1 MKTFIVQYKSDKN
14 LFKGKRVIQA
24 YELTEAQNKFLN
36 WLKTQP
42 VYSHMWQLNFELE
55 EIQEIR

>member
-1 MKTFIVQYKSDKN
+1 MKTFIVNYQSNKN

-24 YELTEAQNKFLN
+24 YELTEAQSKFLD
-36 WLKTQP
+36 WLKTQT
-42 VYSHMWQLNFELE
+42 VYSHLWQLNFEFE

>member
-1 MKTFIVQYKSDKN
+1 MKTFIVNYQSNKN

-24 YELTEAQNKFLN
+24 FELIEAQNKFLD

-42 VYSHMWQLNFELE
+42 VYSYMWQLQFEFE

>member
-1 MKTFIVQYKSDKN
+1 MKTFIVNYQSNKN

-24 YELTEAQNKFLN
+24 FELIEAQNKFLD

-42 VYSHMWQLNFELE
+42 VYSHMWQLEFQFE
-55 EIQEIR
+55 EIKEIR

>member
-1 MKTFIVQYKSDKN
+1 MKTFIVNYKSEKN
-14 LFKGKRVIQA
+14 LFKGKKVIQA
-24 YELTEAQNKFLN
+24 FELIEAQNKFLD

-42 VYSHMWQLNFELE
+42 VYSHLWQLNFEFE